1 MLMSSRI
8 SHTCPGAGVSVFRV
22 VVVAISVSCLVTK
35 KYIFFSVISTLTQA
49 VHPKWLYETGMK
61 AFVQKDTAS

>member
-35 KYIFFSVISTLTQA
+35 KYIFFQSSLLLPRLSTQNGCTKQ
-49 VHPKWLYETGMK
+49 G
-61 AFVQKDTAS
+61 